1 MKEKLLKELEE
12 IFPDKILKNYSKNIP
27 YNLKKE
33 LTKELGLS
41 KGISLKQYLIKNLN
55 FKEYNKNVFD
65 YETIKLLQDKYLH
78 KGNYERKIFQN
89 IQKISKQ
96 RIEQKI
102 KKTLKSKTSLNWETE
117 ELNPYERKIFQNL
130 IENKKFKEENKTTI
144 MFIFQ
149 NSKNCLILI
158 YDKENE
164 KFKTISNENNKYI
177 KKLLQH
183 NFHKYNEKD
192 FSNISYLEKI
202 DKNNKVQVTAQEL
215 YASKNKKKMIFEK
228 YINFLGYQYVH
239 PNKYTDNDI
248 IKILKRNIYPET
260 KKDIYIPTDSK
271 DAQQLR
277 TLAARNNKRIK
288 DLVED
293 LGFNYHIRDGYLR
306 IKKTLNFI
314 KNENNEIWL
323 PAKGDFYSMLCSNA
337 NKKNMKLNNYINE
350 FNLTR
355 IEKNIDID
363 KEKEYVNKID
373 VYYNSLKSERKNN
386 YYELNEDYQIN
397 EKEMNF
403 IKNIEMNLKNIESPN
418 EKEVIIKQRL
428 TQGLFRKK
436 LIKRECKC
444 KICNIKDENFLVA
457 SHIKPWV
464 EANNYEK
471 VDENNGFLFCP
482 NHDKLFD
489 KGYISFQDN
498 GKLIISDKLN
508 KENIELLGLN
518 TEIKVKIDEDVKK
531 YLEFHREVCLK
542 K

>member
-1 MKEKLLKELEE
+1 
-12 IFPDKILKNYSKNIP
+12 
-27 YNLKKE
+27 
-33 LTKELGLS
+33 
-41 KGISLKQYLIKNLN
+41 
-55 FKEYNKNVFD
+55 
-65 YETIKLLQDKYLH
+65 
-78 KGNYERKIFQN
+78 
-89 IQKISKQ
+89 
-96 RIEQKI
+96 
-102 KKTLKSKTSLNWETE
+102 
-117 ELNPYERKIFQNL
+117 
-130 IENKKFKEENKTTI
+130 